1 MGKKKE
7 VERKKIIK
15 IPFITQPPVV
25 KADFPRFPE
34 LYLQYIENPKKVNK
48 DSVYIPYTD
57 QVIRDDRRH
66 DGRRDDGRREDKHR
80 DRSDREKSKRS
91 DRRQDDRRH
100 EDRRHDDRRHDDRS
114 KSDRDKDDR
123 KNEDRRN
130 EDRRKSKRKSKSD
143 GGRDDNRKD
152 NDKRKSKSDR
162 YVSLGDIEKHENL
175 DKLLKKSKSSHR
187 SPRKSPQKKSKDNLE
202 NYMKK
207 NRVSIHSKSKS
218 DRKENKKPPPIN
230 EIEANATQGKFK
242 NLNRIAQKDMST
254 ETLKRELLFKI
265 EIMKKQYP
273 NLGLPTYTMTN
284 TVEQMRNTIDTSVK
298 TIMLESTVTKY
309 KRWFRIALLIS
320 EYFFTRILK
329 MDYMTGSTQYH
340 MKSMSEYDIMII
352 ELGEKSYSEGS
363 DWPVEIRLG
372 MLALFNTALYGLSK
386 KFDMPDLIALLSQF
400 VKNGDV
406 QEPKRM
412 RGPSARV
419 EDS

>member
-1 MGKKKE
+1 MGRKKE
-7 VERKKIIK
+7 VERKKIVK
-15 IPFITQPPVV
+15 IPFITPPPII

-48 DSVYIPYTD
+48 DGVYVPYTD
-57 QVIRDDRRH
+57 QIIRNERSDKKSKHRS
-66 DGRRDDGRREDKHR
+66 REKSKEKSREKSKHR
-80 DRSDREKSKRS
+80 DRSRREKSREKSKEKS
-91 DRRQDDRRH
+91 K
-100 EDRRHDDRRHDDRS
+100 DRS
-114 KSDRDKDDR
+114 REKSREKS
-123 KNEDRRN
+123 KNE
-130 EDRRKSKRKSKSD
+130 K
-143 GGRDDNRKD
+143 
-152 NDKRKSKSDR
+152 
-162 YVSLGDIEKHENL
+162 YVSLNDIEKNEHL
-175 DKLLKKSKSSHR
+175 DKLLKKSKSSERRGR
-187 SPRKSPQKKSKDNLE
+187 SEREKSKSREKKKSKDNLE

-207 NRVSIHSKSKS
+207 DRVSIQSKSKS

-254 ETLKRELLFKI
+254 ESLKRELLFKI

-273 NLGLPTYTMTN
+273 KLGLPTYSMTN

-329 MDYMTGSTQYH
+329 MDYMSGSTQYH

-400 VKNGDV
+400 VKSEDAS
-406 QEPKRM
+406 EPKRM
-412 RGPSARV
+412 RGPTVRL
-419 EDS
+419 EDT